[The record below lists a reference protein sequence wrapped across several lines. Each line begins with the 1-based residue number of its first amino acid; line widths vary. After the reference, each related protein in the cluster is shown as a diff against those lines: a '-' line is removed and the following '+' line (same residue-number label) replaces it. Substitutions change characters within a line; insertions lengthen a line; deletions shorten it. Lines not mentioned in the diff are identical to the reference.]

1 MNTLRIVKEITEKL
15 NCYVQYHIYDST
27 VHNKDTKVLE
37 LCLGQSLESEQWE
50 NLTKILDEYD
60 LKILDL
66 GIHGYDDCLYFD
78 IIEKR

>member
-15 NCYVQYHIYDST
+15 VCYVEYHIYDST
-27 VHNKDTKVLE
+27 VNNKDTMVLE
-37 LCLGQSLESEQWE
+37 LLLGQSLDSTQWE
-50 NLTKILDEYD
+50 NLLKILDEYD

-66 GIHGYDDCLYFD
+66 GIHGYDDGLYID

>member
-15 NCYVQYHIYDST
+15 NCYVQYHIYDSI
-27 VHNKDTKVLE
+27 VHIKVLV
-37 LCLGQSLESEQWE
+37 LCLGQSLDITQWE
-50 NLTKILDEYD
+50 NLLKILDEYD